1 MDKSYSFLSD
11 EEPTDEQLEGLM
23 QAVLVDVK
31 ERAAKA
37 DEKFKAFQKQQLEET
52 LKMWELKQRKNT
64 NEKA

>member
-37 DEKFKAFQKQQLEET
+37 DEKFKALQKQIIENDKKVWQLKYG
-52 LKMWELKQRKNT
+52 L
-64 NEKA
+64 NEKK

>member
-37 DEKFKAFQKQQLEET
+37 DEKFKALQKQQLIDT
-52 LKMWELKQRKNT
+52 LQKWELKGKSNAT
-64 NEKA
+64 K

>member
-11 EEPTDEQLEGLM
+11 EEPTDEQLEELM

-37 DEKFKAFQKQQLEET
+37 DEKFKALQKQLIENAQRDWQLKYG
-52 LKMWELKQRKNT
+52 L
-64 NEKA
+64 NENK